1 MLELWAM
8 VALLLGGVPPEDGRP
23 ETPGSPEP
31 DLVPVLVPVLVIEDG
46 ATLVPDAP
54 EEAGPLSARLFG
66 RFDERLTTDLSW
78 LPEEPVF
85 EARTTLALG
94 MLYEPS
100 AAWSFTVQ
108 GRLRHR
114 LVARESA
121 GGAATGDGADGLGA
135 GGGASGGAWTGVLEP
150 ELRKLLIQHRPEC
163 GPELELG
170 LGVVRW
176 GRTTLARPL
185 DLVSPVDWREGP
197 WVPIEERRLPVV
209 SASARFGLGH
219 SGGGAL
225 EVLYVPFF
233 FGMSGPLVG
242 GHGDHASDLPEPL
255 ATGLE
260 DDGIRS
266 FDDLTERFGPR
277 QDFIDSGELGLRL
290 TQRLGDLDL
299 GLSWL
304 WRRDRVPGPSGFGRQ
319 HVVGLDLGLRL
330 GALGVVGEVA
340 FLSERRMVRADATSE
355 GHFGLD
361 WALELRLQ
369 PAIFLDLVAGVSGRH
384 AGGASGVFLELAPD
398 LLSFDYALTLL
409 LAFDGRLKLHAE
421 GHVELSRFGHATRL
435 GLHARVSDAV
445 ELGLGL
451 ALSDGE
457 KDRFGLPA
465 LFRETSHGWLELV
478 FVF

>member
-8 VALLLGGVPPEDGRP
+8 VALALGGVPPEGESP
-23 ETPGSPEP
+23 ETPAPSDPG
-31 DLVPVLVPVLVIEDG
+31 VPLLVIEDG

-54 EEAGPLSARLFG
+54 EEEGPLSARLFG

-78 LPEEPVF
+78 LEAEPIF
-85 EARTTLALG
+85 EARSTLSLG

-100 AAWSFTVQ
+100 AAWSFVVE

-114 LVARESA
+114 LVAREGA
-121 GGAATGDGADGLGA
+121 GGAATGEGGDGLG
-135 GGGASGGAWTGVLEP
+135 SGGDSSAWTGVLEP
-150 ELRKLLIQHRPEC
+150 ELRRLLIQHRPEC

-197 WVPIEERRLPVV
+197 WAPVDERRLPVV
-209 SASARFGLGH
+209 SASGRFSLGS

-233 FGMSGPLVG
+233 FGMLGPLDDRA
-242 GHGDHASDLPEPL
+242 GDHAPSLPGSLAARLEGDGLLDLGDF
-255 ATGLE
+255 A
-260 DDGIRS
+260 
-266 FDDLTERFGPR
+266 ERLGPR
-277 QDFIDSGELGLRL
+277 QDFVDSGELGLRL

-304 WRRDRVPGPSGFGRQ
+304 WRRDRVPGPSGFGRH

-340 FLSERRMVRADATSE
+340 LFSERRMVRADGTNE

-361 WALELRLQ
+361 WALELRVQ
-369 PAIFLDLVAGVSGRH
+369 PAIFLDLVAGLSGRH
-384 AGGASGVFLELAPD
+384 APGASGVFLELAPD

-421 GHVELSRFGHATRL
+421 GHVELSRFGHATRV
-435 GLHARVSDAV
+435 GMHARVSDAV
-445 ELGLGL
+445 ELSLGL
-451 ALSDGE
+451 ALSDGAE
-457 KDRFGLPA
+457 DRYGLPA
-465 LFRETSHGWLELV
+465 LFRETSHAWLELV

>member
-1 MLELWAM
+1 MFELWAM
-8 VALLLGGVPPEDGRP
+8 VALVLGGVPPEDS
-23 ETPGSPEP
+23 TDS
-31 DLVPVLVPVLVIEDG
+31 DLVPVLVIEDG

-54 EEAGPLSARLFG
+54 EEAGPLSARIFG

-78 LPEEPVF
+78 LAEEPVF

-100 AAWSFTVQ
+100 TAWSFTVE

-114 LVARESA
+114 LVARESE
-121 GGAATGDGADGLGA
+121 GGGTTGHGADGLGS

-150 ELRKLLIQHRPEC
+150 ELRRLVIQHRPEC

-185 DLVSPVDWREGP
+185 DLVSPVDGREGP
-197 WVPIEERRLPVV
+197 LVPIEERRLPVV
-209 SASARFGLGH
+209 SASARFGLGY
-219 SGGGAL
+219 GAL

-233 FGMSGPLVG
+233 FGMLGPLG
-242 GHGDHASDLPEPL
+242 QAHGDHAPDLPEPL
-255 ATGLE
+255 AMGLE
-260 DDGIRS
+260 NDGLHS
-266 FDDLTERFGPR
+266 LGNLTERFGPR
-277 QDFIDSGELGLRL
+277 QDFVDSSELGLRL
-290 TQRLGDLDL
+290 TQRLGDFDL

-319 HVVGLDLGLRL
+319 HVVGLDFGLRL

-340 FLSERRMVRADATSE
+340 ALSERRMVRADGTSE
-355 GHFGLD
+355 AHFGLD

-369 PAIFLDLVAGVSGRH
+369 PVIFLDLVAGVSGRH
-384 AGGASGVFLELAPD
+384 APGASGVFLELAPD

-451 ALSDGE
+451 ALSDGDQ
-457 KDRFGLPA
+457 DRFGLPA